1 MLNSILHILFNIII
15 SIFIIYC
22 SHSTWEYF
30 KDTYTHKK
38 TKDLVNTQITKY
50 QQMMAEMQENKQPEN
65 PSITTTE
72 IQTMDDDLTK
82 YMEEQ
87 MCT

>member
-1 MLNSILHILFNIII
+1 
-15 SIFIIYC
+15 
-22 SHSTWEYF
+22 
-30 KDTYTHKK
+30 
-38 TKDLVNTQITKY
+38 
-50 QQMMAEMQENKQPEN
+50 MMAEMQNNTQPEN
-65 PSITTTE
+65 PSISTTE

>member
-1 MLNSILHILFNIII
+1 MLNTILHILLNIII
-15 SIFIIYC
+15 SIFIIY
-22 SHSTWEYF
+22 SVHKTWDYL

-50 QQMMAEMQENKQPEN
+50 QQMMQEMQEKSQHKN
-65 PSITTTE
+65 PSISTTE

-87 MCT
+87 MCK